1 MRLPRKRE
9 QVLKTITSRIESGIY
24 STGERIP
31 SEPLLAK
38 EFGVARE
45 TLRGALEILE
55 KRGLIQRVPG
65 EGTYIRRKEERAR
78 ELYLLIP
85 CPDYFVT
92 SDYQT
97 RTTLREILCGC
108 LTEANRLNAHV
119 VTLPITTDNNLDH
132 LNLQALEQLP
142 EGSRVI
148 FYSHWC
154 APVFPFLKAR
164 RCRVYCIHPLIFDG
178 QPDNEYLSGWSTCQA
193 DIAGAVAASVEKL
206 HQNGC
211 RRIAIATSFLDDSY
225 NPAKAGYLEGLH
237 RCNPRQNP
245 ICRDIGGYEE
255 EPLLFREPLLPADA
269 ALESRTAV
277 RCAYHHH
284 FPLSVQPQLS
294 AAYSLFLLRLPRDGT
309 GRRPCASLGAVPA
322 GKLSVPKSVSTHGG
336 IKMRKQH
343 NFTLIELLIV
353 IAIIA
358 ILAAL
363 LLPALNKARQRG
375 QEVQCTG
382 NLKQLVQIF
391 QSYTNDFNEWL
402 LVDASGS
409 AGYSMPWGRWFF
421 NKKLIRAQK
430 LLFCQSYGTRAFVDN
445 NSYFYTYGIRAW
457 DSAPGTMLRKVSG
470 DTFHHFKGLRR
481 PSTYAILGDAIRTD
495 NKDKNYYVQ
504 LGINAST
511 AGGLFW
517 VGAHTTGFNTACWDG
532 HVAKWDED
540 EYGKNV
546 VQEFKG
552 SGSSGSGHYFYCK
565 RRGFS
570 QYSVWAEY

>member
-1 MRLPRKRE
+1 
-9 QVLKTITSRIESGIY
+9 
-24 STGERIP
+24 
-31 SEPLLAK
+31 
-38 EFGVARE
+38 
-45 TLRGALEILE
+45 
-55 KRGLIQRVPG
+55 
-65 EGTYIRRKEERAR
+65 
-78 ELYLLIP
+78 
-85 CPDYFVT
+85 
-92 SDYQT
+92 
-97 RTTLREILCGC
+97 
-108 LTEANRLNAHV
+108 
-119 VTLPITTDNNLDH
+119 
-132 LNLQALEQLP
+132 
-142 EGSRVI
+142 
-148 FYSHWC
+148 
-154 APVFPFLKAR
+154 
-164 RCRVYCIHPLIFDG
+164 
-178 QPDNEYLSGWSTCQA
+178 
-193 DIAGAVAASVEKL
+193 
-206 HQNGC
+206 
-211 RRIAIATSFLDDSY
+211 
-225 NPAKAGYLEGLH
+225 
-237 RCNPRQNP
+237 
-245 ICRDIGGYEE
+245 
-255 EPLLFREPLLPADA
+255 
-269 ALESRTAV
+269 
-277 RCAYHHH
+277 
-284 FPLSVQPQLS
+284 
-294 AAYSLFLLRLPRDGT
+294 
-309 GRRPCASLGAVPA
+309 
-322 GKLSVPKSVSTHGG
+322 
-336 IKMRKQH
+336 MRKQH

-391 QSYTNDFNEWL
+391 QSYTSDFNEWL
-402 LVDASGS
+402 LIDASGS

-552 SGSSGSGHYFYCK
+552 SGSSGSGHYYYCK
-565 RRGFS
+565 RRGYS